1 MNNRNIAILFI
12 SIVIAMLGFGIALTV
27 LPFYIESMGG
37 GGAQFGILL
46 ALFGLMQLIFAPL
59 WGKLSDKY
67 GRKPILLLG
76 MIGLGSTMFFF
87 GLASEIWMLYL
98 AQVASGILS
107 SAMFP
112 VAMAYISD
120 SSDEEG
126 RSGAMGKVGAAA
138 GLGVIIG
145 PGFAG
150 ILAGISLSAPFFV
163 AAGFCLLTCITIQ
176 VGLPESLPP
185 KKRLTAL
192 DKINIME
199 VKGMWQALF
208 SPIAFVLFIAFAMNF
223 GKSSF
228 TGAYALFASTKF
240 NYGTEE
246 VGTILMVTGL
256 IYLLTQGLLVGPLTK
271 KLGEGSVIKLSLL
284 GSSLGFL
291 LMLLAFNYITMLVTV
306 GFFNLFNAL
315 LRPATLAVISKKA
328 TITQGAAMGIAE
340 SYMGLGRVIGPLW
353 AGYMLDLNIHY
364 PYLSGALFFMIIFL
378 ISLWGN
384 SEKIY
389 TLGIEYY
396 KVIGKR

>member
-1 MNNRNIAILFI
+1 MNNRNITILFI

-76 MIGLGSTMFFF
+76 MVGLGSSMLFF

-107 SAMFP
+107 SAMLP

-138 GLGVIIG
+138 GLGVIVG

-150 ILAGISLSAPFFV
+150 ILAGISLSLPFFV
-163 AAGFCLLTCITIQ
+163 AAGFCLLTCAAIQ

-185 KKRLTAL
+185 EKRLTAL

-208 SPIAFVLFIAFAMNF
+208 SPIAFVLFVAFAMNF
-223 GKSSF
+223 GKSNF

-256 IYLLTQGLLVGPLTK
+256 VYLLTQGLLVGPLTK
-271 KLGEGSVIKLSLL
+271 KIGEGGVIKLSLL

-291 LMLLAFNYITMLVTV
+291 LMLLAVDYITILVTV
-306 GFFNLFNAL
+306 GLFNLFNAL
-315 LRPATLAVISKKA
+315 LRPVTLAVISKKA
-328 TITQGAAMGIAE
+328 TISQGAAMGIAE
-340 SYMGLGRVIGPLW
+340 SYMGVGRVIGPLW

-364 PYLSGALFFMIIFL
+364 PYLSGSMFFMIIFL
-378 ISLWGN
+378 VSLRISRA
-384 SEKIY
+384 KI
-389 TLGIEYY
+389 
-396 KVIGKR
+396 